1 MTTPGWLTSRLDRK
15 HVLLLLYIVESLIG
29 TGIGYSL
36 YHLYPVLGNWSLISV
51 VLVLAPD
58 RKDAITLA
66 VSRIKANLVGAAV
79 GLGLFYLHPINFP
92 VICVGLAISIVI
104 CDWLGIQAATRTA
117 TVAILIIVLHEPG
130 KHLWE
135 IAAERAGGVVLGCL
149 IGVMITYLF
158 HLLVQSVDNW
168 RQRRHPGASS
178 APAPRKSPLS
188 GSQDA

>member
-1 MTTPGWLTSRLDRK
+1 MTIPGRLTSRFDRK
-15 HVLLLLYIVESLIG
+15 HVLLLLYIVETLIG
-29 TGIGYSL
+29 TGIGYYL

-58 RKDAITLA
+58 RKDAIILA

-79 GLGLFYLHPINFP
+79 GLGLFYLHPIDFP
-92 VICVGLAISIVI
+92 IICVGLAISIVA

-117 TVAILIIVLHEPG
+117 MVAILIIVMHEPG

-149 IGVMITYLF
+149 IGVLITYLF

-168 RQRRHPGASS
+168 RQHRHPGSAS
-178 APAPRKSPLS
+178 PPLPRKQQVS

>member
-1 MTTPGWLTSRLDRK
+1 
-15 HVLLLLYIVESLIG
+15 VLLLLYIVETLLG
-29 TGIGYSL
+29 TGIGYYL

-58 RKDAITLA
+58 RNDALTLA
-66 VSRIKANLVGAAV
+66 MSRIKANLVGAAV

-92 VICVGLAISIVI
+92 IICVGLAISIVV
-104 CDWLGIQAATRTA
+104 CDRLGIQAATRTA
-117 TVAILIIVLHEPG
+117 MVAILIIVLHEPG

-149 IGVMITYLF
+149 IGVLITYLF
-158 HLLVQSVDNW
+158 HLLVQAVDDW
-168 RQRRHPGASS
+168 RQHRHSGPST
-178 APAPRKSPLS
+178 APAPRNRQLS